1 MSDVYESLKKTYG
14 NFQKYVN
21 YSTIPAIKKSDNSR
35 VPQNSFYKSVYYIDS
50 ALGPIKDMIVGVN
63 YDFDTPTMCL
73 GRRSKR
79 VYGKEYNLDHA
90 NIANLL
96 LVLYTGFAYVT
107 YLPYKLFSHL
117 KETDGPK
124 SLVEYANNLQ
134 GNAETHG
141 EPLAKFLSL
150 ALSCIISTV
159 IWTAALTITPL
170 VWAVD
175 KVASKFSDAKTKAA
189 NHHENTVTAS

>member
-1 MSDVYESLKKTYG
+1 MSGAYESLKETYG
-14 NFQKYVN
+14 NFQKYVK
-21 YSTIPAIKKSDNSR
+21 YSTIPAIEKSDNSR

-63 YDFDTPTMCL
+63 YDSDTPTMCL
-73 GRRSKR
+73 GRRNKR
-79 VYGKEYNLDHA
+79 VYGKTYNLDHA

-107 YLPYKLFSHL
+107 YLPYKLFSYL
-117 KETDGPK
+117 KGIDGPK

-150 ALSCIISTV
+150 ALSCIISAF
-159 IWTAALTITPL
+159 IWAPALVITPL
-170 VWAVD
+170 VWVVD
-175 KVASKFSDAKTKAA
+175 KVASKFSGVKEPEAV
-189 NHHENTVTAS
+189 NPHENGVNA